1 MPMSHKI
8 ISLSAA
14 QAVDAR
20 TRRMSQLAFAVG
32 GFAIGTAEFVIMGLL
47 PEVAHAM
54 HVDIPTA
61 GHFISFYAAG
71 VVVGAP
77 VMAVLTARVPRKIL
91 LISFMLFYA
100 LSNVASA
107 FASSYDVFT
116 LLRFLSGLPHGIYF
130 GVAAIAAASMVPS
143 AQRPQA
149 IGNVMLGLTVAT
161 VIGAPGGTWL
171 GQLLGWRAA
180 FIMVGGIALVAAMMI
195 WRYVPHIPTAVGASP
210 LAELGALKSGQL
222 WLLLAV
228 IAIGSGGLF
237 SVFSYIKPILVHV
250 SGAPLSMIPFIL
262 PLFGCGMVAGNLIG
276 PYIAFKLGLMRSIFV
291 TMLWSILTFLIFYFL
306 APTVFGAAVATFLIG
321 TSFMSQPAIQTR
333 IMDVSANAPT
343 LAASLMQSAFNIA
356 NAIGAYAGGLVIAAG
371 LGWTSTA
378 WLGAV
383 LALCGFLIFV
393 LSWIIEVRA
402 TKNS

>member
-8 ISLSAA
+8 ISLSVA

-100 LSNVASA
+100 LSNVAST
-107 FASSYDVFT
+107 FASNYDVFT
-116 LLRFLSGLPHGIYF
+116 VLRFLSGLPHGIYF
-130 GVAAIAAASMVPS
+130 GVAAITAASMVPS
-143 AQRPQA
+143 ALRPQA

-171 GQLLGWRAA
+171 GQLLDWRAA
-180 FIMVGGIALVAAMMI
+180 FIMVGGIALLAATMI

-237 SVFSYIKPILVHV
+237 SVFSYIKPILIHV

-276 PYIAFKLGLMRSIFV
+276 PYIAFRLGLMRSIFV

-321 TSFMSQPAIQTR
+321 TSFMSQPSIQTR

-383 LALCGFLIFV
+383 LAFSGFLIFV
-393 LSWIIEVRA
+393 LSWIIEGRA